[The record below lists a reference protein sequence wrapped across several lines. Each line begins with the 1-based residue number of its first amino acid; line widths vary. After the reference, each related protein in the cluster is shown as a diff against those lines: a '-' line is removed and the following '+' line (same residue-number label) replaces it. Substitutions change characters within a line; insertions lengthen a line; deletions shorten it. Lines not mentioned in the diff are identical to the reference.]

1 MEAFLEACDLWDAV
15 EEDYEVPP
23 LPGNPTVAQIKTHK
37 ERKTKKSKAKN
48 CLFAAVSS
56 TIFSKIMTLGSAK
69 AIWDFL
75 KNEYKGDERIKG
87 MKVLNLVREFEMQ
100 HMKESETVK
109 AYVDRLSGIA
119 NKVRILDHQRR
130 ALLRWEKRFDIV
142 LGIARGLLYRHQDSK
157 LKIIHR
163 DLKTSNVLLN
173 SDLNPKISDFG
184 LARILGA
191 LSCSGYMSPEYA
203 FEGTISVKSD
213 VFSFGVLMLEIAWV
227 LWNEGKALELM
238 DECLRDSCVT
248 WQVQRCIQVAL
259 LCVENYPVDRPAMSS
274 VVFMLA
280 MRQLFCHSPKQPG
293 FFHQSKHLP

>member
-1 MEAFLEACDLWDAV
+1 MVAPPVFDGEDYQVWAVRMEAFLEACDLWDAV

-119 NKVRILDHQRR
+119 NKATHLLKVLCFDYTMGRTYVSRHVQFEESIFPYATHNLTLSRVAHSNKLDWVSSVIHTPPFYSVPIVHGTSNIHQVNDVVASPSTTQVRVSSP
-130 ALLRWEKRFDIV
+130 IV
-142 LGIARGLLYRHQDSK
+142 LTDEPLPTSSPPPPNT
-157 LKIIHR
+157 
-163 DLKTSNVLLN
+163 TSNPLESFSV
-173 SDLNPKISDFG
+173 STASPPPEPTAPTQTHTIT
-184 LARILGA
+184 
-191 LSCSGYMSPEYA
+191 SGP
-203 FEGTISVKSD
+203 
-213 VFSFGVLMLEIAWV
+213 
-227 LWNEGKALELM
+227 
-238 DECLRDSCVT
+238 
-248 WQVQRCIQVAL
+248 
-259 LCVENYPVDRPAMSS
+259 
-274 VVFMLA
+274 
-280 MRQLFCHSPKQPG
+280 
-293 FFHQSKHLP
+293 

>member
-1 MEAFLEACDLWDAV
+1 MVAPPVFDGEDYQVWAVRMEAFLEACDLWDAV

-119 NKVRILDHQRR
+119 NKNVCLRHVQFEESIFPYATHNLTLSRVAHSNKLDWVSSVIHTPP
-130 ALLRWEKRFDIV
+130 FYSVPIV
-142 LGIARGLLYRHQDSK
+142 HG
-157 LKIIHR
+157 
-163 DLKTSNVLLN
+163 TSNIHQVNDVVASPSTTQYIINLLQ
-173 SDLNPKISDFG
+173 
-184 LARILGA
+184 R
-191 LSCSGYMSPEYA
+191 
-203 FEGTISVKSD
+203 TR
-213 VFSFGVLMLEIAWV
+213 
-227 LWNEGKALELM
+227 M
-238 DECLRDSCVT
+238 DEAKLVGS
-248 WQVQRCIQVAL
+248 
-259 LCVENYPVDRPAMSS
+259 P
-274 VVFMLA
+274 LA
-280 MRQLFCHSPKQPG
+280 TSDTL
-293 FFHQSKHLP
+293 

>member
-1 MEAFLEACDLWDAV
+1 MVAPPVFDGEDYQVWAVRMEAFLEACDLWDAV

-119 NKVRILDHQRR
+119 NKIGMNLTKLDRNHR
-130 ALLRWEKRFDIV
+130 
-142 LGIARGLLYRHQDSK
+142 
-157 LKIIHR
+157 LKMNFIYQS
-163 DLKTSNVLLN
+163 TS
-173 SDLNPKISDFG
+173 D
-184 LARILGA
+184 A
-191 LSCSGYMSPEYA
+191 
-203 FEGTISVKSD
+203 
-213 VFSFGVLMLEIAWV
+213 
-227 LWNEGKALELM
+227 
-238 DECLRDSCVT
+238 
-248 WQVQRCIQVAL
+248 
-259 LCVENYPVDRPAMSS
+259 
-274 VVFMLA
+274 
-280 MRQLFCHSPKQPG
+280 
-293 FFHQSKHLP
+293 